1 MQTKCKLDCLE
12 VRELLR
18 IFAHRLNEVKMEV
31 KKEVNEHSHE
41 EVNELKLKYIRVSVV
56 LVIAILV
63 LIGCSQVKERP
74 QYLMEGVW
82 TLQYRVYPGGGR
94 AELSENEEA
103 HGLIYDGD
111 SMAYVCRLIR
121 TPSGLV
127 MTPIER
133 GSVTVVNKGGG
144 EILYL
149 EGNNPRPLTMIDD
162 TTMTIQRH
170 GVKYGYHRAEDIWQ
184 EWGDDMRDIVA
195 GDTATVVKE
204 PTNYVFSV
212 KERQQENTIHW
223 LIYTMIVILLLV
235 AHYVITNQRSKRRL
249 KAQLQQIRE
258 EHEERPQS
266 VRQAME
272 AEEERFFASDEYGAL
287 VKRMAEG
294 QPLKME
300 EWTNVEQLLKTVYPG
315 FTTQLRNLYPMS
327 ELEYQVCL
335 LVKLRIIPTDIA
347 SVLSRDGS
355 TISTVRSRLYK
366 KVFGSKGG
374 ARDWDEFVLSI
385 GA

>member
-1 MQTKCKLDCLE
+1 MTKKWL
-12 VRELLR
+12 
-18 IFAHRLNEVKMEV
+18 I
-31 KKEVNEHSHE
+31 
-41 EVNELKLKYIRVSVV
+41 
-56 LVIAILV
+56 ILV
-63 LIGCSQVKERP
+63 ALLFVGCGQEEREYVM
-74 QYLMEGVW
+74 QGVW
-82 TLQYRVYPGGGR
+82 TLQSREYPGGGR
-94 AELSENEEA
+94 SEITSEDEDA

-111 SMAYVCRLIR
+111 SMVYVCRLIR

-127 MTPIER
+127 MTPMER

-144 EILYL
+144 EFLYL
-149 EGNNPRPLTMIDD
+149 EGNYPHPLVMLDD
-162 TTMTIQRH
+162 STMTIQRD
-170 GVKYGYHRAEDIWQ
+170 GVKYGYRRADDIWR

-195 GDTATVVKE
+195 SDTGTMDAE
-204 PTNYVFSV
+204 PTNYVFSA
-212 KERQQENTIHW
+212 KEREQASTIHW
-223 LIYTMIVILLLV
+223 LIYAMIVILLLA

-249 KAQLQQIRE
+249 KAQLQQIQE

-272 AEEERFFASDEYGAL
+272 AEEERFFASDEYDAL

-294 QPLKME
+294 LPLKTE
-300 EWTNVEQLLKTVYPG
+300 EWMDVEQLLRTVHPG
-315 FTTQLRNLYPMS
+315 FSTQLRNLYPMS

-335 LVKLRIIPTDIA
+335 LIKLRITPTDIA
-347 SVLSRDGS
+347 AVLARDVS

-366 KVFGSKGG
+366 KVFGRKGG